1 MSAFGSLEKIV
12 GANYRNV
19 EIEFSRIGEFCGES
33 SILDQFQ
40 LRFRLEAGR
49 IELCVSWRKMADVD
63 ARNETKKRNRN
74 RKRGGG
80 ERKKKKKNKYRRE
93 GHIQSFLAQHR
104 DPSAR
109 RCVNNCFILL

>member
-1 MSAFGSLEKIV
+1 MRVTK
-12 GANYRNV
+12 RKR
-19 EIEFSRIGEFCGES
+19 EIEIGIG
-33 SILDQFQ
+33 
-40 LRFRLEAGR
+40 
-49 IELCVSWRKMADVD
+49 K
-63 ARNETKKRNRN
+63 
-74 RKRGGG
+74 GGG